1 MCAVM
6 AVPATPEWQAIAMCH
21 HIPVLSRSRNELSN
35 HLGNGMHVGVVAAV
49 ILVAALFVDRK

>member
-1 MCAVM
+1 M
-6 AVPATPEWQAIAMCH
+6 AVPATPEWQAIAKCH